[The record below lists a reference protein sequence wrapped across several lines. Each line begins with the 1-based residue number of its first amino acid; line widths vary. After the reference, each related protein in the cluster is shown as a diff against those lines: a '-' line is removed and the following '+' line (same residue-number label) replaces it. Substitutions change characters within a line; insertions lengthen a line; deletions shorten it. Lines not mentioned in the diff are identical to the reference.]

1 MRSSRVHHGLSFA
14 VSLVMVA
21 ALSACGTTQKI
32 SGESAAQLSAEKLAE
47 RMSLADKAQKEGRTE
62 EALVELDHAAKVDPA
77 SKAPWVRKSQIYFDA
92 HQYGQAITSAQ
103 EALQRDTS
111 DLTAKSILA
120 VSGLRVSASALE
132 QLRKVNEVNGSTRTE
147 AESVAKLIRDAL
159 GEPILVPTT
168 DAASAAPA
176 RKPAVRRVVRAS
188 TTVNTTAQT
197 QAADAAKAGSV
208 IKSAPPA
215 AGGRTNPFGA
225 LQ

>member
-1 MRSSRVHHGLSFA
+1 MSISRVLR
-14 VSLVMVA
+14 SLIVLAGAA
-21 ALSACGTTQKI
+21 ALITGCATSNPGPQTDEAFKQSMSEAET
-32 SGESAAQLSAEKLAE
+32 AAKGGQQ
-47 RMSLADKAQKEGRTE
+47 DKAIDLYQQI
-62 EALVELDHAAKVDPA
+62 AKVNPTRDE
-77 SKAPWVRKSQIYFDA
+77 PWVRIAQLQFGAEKYP
-92 HQYGQAITSAQ
+92 QAILAAE
-103 EALQRDTS
+103 EALQRDGS
-111 DLTAKSILA
+111 DRQAKSILA